1 MTAAGLSDVHTE
13 PVTAAA
19 WARVSESAS
28 IVSPPVAFSVTALG
42 GSVSTPKGGVRAP
55 VVRFDSLLALQN
67 AADLAGKIAFV
78 DVSIVRAKDGHGY
91 GDGVPVRINGA
102 IEASKKHAIAIVIRS
117 VGTDHSRL
125 PHTGVMRYEDGT
137 AKIPAGALSTDD
149 ADLLTR
155 TLARDPNAL
164 LRLDLQTKTLGLV
177 ATANV
182 VGEVKGRGPG
192 IVLLGGHL
200 DSWDLGR
207 GAVDDGAG
215 IGIVLAAARGVLA
228 QGTPKRTVRVVFFAS
243 EENSGAGSKAYFKA
257 HESELDRHVAALE
270 SDHGAGMAY
279 AVRFLGGPS
288 ATPSAKA
295 LLSGIPTI
303 DWLDADASG
312 GADIAP
318 LRERG
323 VPILDVLQDASE
335 YFDVHH
341 TAADVPEAADPKA
354 MTHASCAVFEVA
366 SRLANSDLDLG
377 RIEDGKRKQK
387 W

>member
-1 MTAAGLSDVHTE
+1 M
-13 PVTAAA
+13 
-19 WARVSESAS
+19 
-28 IVSPPVAFSVTALG
+28 
-42 GSVSTPKGGVRAP
+42 
-55 VVRFDSLLALQN
+55 RFDSLDALKN
-67 AADLAGKIAFV
+67 GPDLKGKIAFV
-78 DVSIVRAKDGHGY
+78 DVSIIRARDGHGY
-91 GDGVPVRINGA
+91 GDGVPVRISGA
-102 IEASKKHAIAIVIRS
+102 IEAAKKHAVAIVIRS
-117 VGTDHSRL
+117 VGTEHSRL

-137 AKIPAGALSTDD
+137 AQVPAGALSTND
-149 ADLLTR
+149 ADLLAR
-155 TLARDPNAL
+155 TLARDPHAL
-164 LRLDLQTKTLGLV
+164 LLLDLETKKLGDV

-182 VGEVKGRGPG
+182 VGEVKGSGAG
-192 IVLLGGHL
+192 IVLVGGHL

-243 EENSGAGSKAYFKA
+243 EENSGAGSKAYLKA

-279 AVRFLGGPS
+279 AVRFLGGPA

-295 LLSGIPTI
+295 MFSGIPTI
-303 DWLDADASG
+303 DWLETDASG

-323 VPILDVLQDASE
+323 VPIVDVLQDASE

-341 TAADVPEAADPKA
+341 SAADVPEVADPTA
-354 MTHASCAVFEVA
+354 MAHAACAVFEVV

-377 RIEDGKRKQK
+377 RIEDSKRKQK